1 MNLQP
6 LPKLSTND
14 DSIRKYIDDNEDA
27 FNNMQTNVTDLEI
40 QYKQM
45 DQEITNASSK
55 EDAFSIQPSGTI
67 SNKLTIT
74 IDVKKAFGD
83 LKINYTL
90 IFRELRR
97 N

>member
-14 DSIRKYIDDNEDA
+14 DSIRKYIDENEDA
-27 FNNMQTNVTDLEI
+27 FDSMQTNVTDLEI

-45 DQEITNASSK
+45 DQDITNASSK

-67 SNKLTIT
+67 LTNQLSPLMYNS
-74 IDVKKAFGD
+74 KSFW
-83 LKINYTL
+83 
-90 IFRELRR
+90 
-97 N
+97 

>member
-27 FNNMQTNVTDLEI
+27 FDSMQTNVTDLEI

-67 SNKLTIT
+67 SNKLTLT
-74 IDVKKAFGD
+74 IDVKYESLPF
-83 LKINYTL
+83 
-90 IFRELRR
+90 
-97 N
+97 